1 MQIPSSV
8 IVMHIAS
15 KQHSL
20 GTIKIEEKHPSIG
33 RNPVFF
39 LIFFFLLEG
48 LYLNAKES

>member
-33 RNPVFF
+33 RNSVFF
-39 LIFFFLLEG
+39 PYIFFFVRRTVSEC
-48 LYLNAKES
+48 